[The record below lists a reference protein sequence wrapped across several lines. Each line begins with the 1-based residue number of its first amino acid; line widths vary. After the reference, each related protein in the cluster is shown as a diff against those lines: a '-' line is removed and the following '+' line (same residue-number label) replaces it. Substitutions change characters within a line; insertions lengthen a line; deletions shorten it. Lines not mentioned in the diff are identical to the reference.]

1 MNPIILMIVTVLA
14 NAIVTGI
21 IVYLIQKRIESSY
34 TKKLEEFRARLQLSN
49 FEQQTKFA
57 KIHAKRVEALENL
70 YQKFVIVSVGFTEMI
85 DKAIEDYPRLVGLAA
100 SMDINGFNTL
110 SIEAPDFENLELK
123 LYEFWA
129 YFGTNR
135 LFLSSGSA
143 QEIENIYLRTGSL
156 IRLIP
161 EMRLFFGYDNLSPDL
176 FYSLNHTIKMLE
188 LKIGRIKKQPDLL
201 LLLGELPEEIR
212 KQTERLEK
220 LYKSVADTTL

>member
-100 SMDINGFNTL
+100 SM
-110 SIEAPDFENLELK
+110 
-123 LYEFWA
+123 
-129 YFGTNR
+129 
-135 LFLSSGSA
+135 
-143 QEIENIYLRTGSL
+143 
-156 IRLIP
+156 
-161 EMRLFFGYDNLSPDL
+161 
-176 FYSLNHTIKMLE
+176 
-188 LKIGRIKKQPDLL
+188 
-201 LLLGELPEEIR
+201 
-212 KQTERLEK
+212 
-220 LYKSVADTTL
+220 